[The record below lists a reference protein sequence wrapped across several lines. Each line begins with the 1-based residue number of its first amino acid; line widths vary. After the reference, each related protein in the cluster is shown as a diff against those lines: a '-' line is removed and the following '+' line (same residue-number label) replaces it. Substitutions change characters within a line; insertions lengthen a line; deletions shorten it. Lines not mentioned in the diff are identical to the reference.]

1 MRRITGMEEDEEEE
15 EEERREAEHPVCG
28 NWTLQW

>member
-1 MRRITGMEEDEEEE
+1 MRRITGMEDEEEE